1 MSTDSIKSKN
11 LLEAIQKGRE
21 EEVEARLR
29 AGENVN
35 SVFVMNRTPL
45 HCAVANKMT
54 RIVEKLLKHKPDVTV
69 SKIEVAKSLTLGAK
83 LCTNVPQ
90 CICFLQF
97 TIYLLM
103 ASLIHVH
110 ISR

>member
-1 MSTDSIKSKN
+1 MKRVLSPSSSND
-11 LLEAIQKGRE
+11 LP
-21 EEVEARLR
+21 EARLR

-90 CICFLQF
+90 CIFFYNLQF
-97 TIYLLM
+97 IY
-103 ASLIHVH
+103 
-110 ISR
+110 

>member
-1 MSTDSIKSKN
+1 MSAESIKSKN

-29 AGENVN
+29 SGENVN

-54 RIVEKLLKHKPDVTV
+54 RIVEKLLKHNPDVTV
-69 SKIEVAKSLTLGAK
+69 SKIEINLPSDFAALLAYFWSFKFT
-83 LCTNVPQ
+83 
-90 CICFLQF
+90 QF
-97 TIYLLM
+97 QV
-103 ASLIHVH
+103 HV
-110 ISR
+110 SR